1 MIHLDCKKYATDIL
15 ESVRS
20 TPYEGVVNPHL
31 MIISTNDNPA
41 SQAYIKGKVKDCESV
56 GITPWVCEAKTYQEA
71 LSLIFHGNTHPL
83 VTGII
88 VELPLPNDWDEQRLL
103 NEIYPWKDVDG
114 LGEKSEFK
122 PCTAE
127 AIMYLLKKELGDLTG
142 LDATVIGRG
151 KLVGK
156 PVAQMLLDADCTV
169 TVVHSKTK
177 FMFDHLSNADIIIS
191 AVGKPNTTD
200 LCSCFNAE
208 VIVDAGVSRNKDG
221 KLVGDCYNF
230 ELSEED
236 DEAWLPAV
244 TPVTNGIGLLTRAIL
259 MAHVKRVNVWEE

>member
-71 LSLIFHGNTHPL
+71 LSLIYQGNTHPL

-88 VELPLPNDWDEQRLL
+88 VELPLPTGWDEQRLL

-127 AIMYLLKKELGDLTG
+127 AIMYLLRKELGDLTG
-142 LDATVIGRG
+142 MTALVMGRG

-169 TVVHSKTK
+169 TVAHSKSRLTPN
-177 FMFDHLSNADIIIS
+177 LLNSDIIIS
-191 AVGKPNTTD
+191 AVGKPNSLD
-200 LCSCFNAE
+200 LSYCYNADV
-208 VIVDAGVSRNKDG
+208 VIDVGVSRDKDG

-230 ELSEED
+230 EPTEEGED
-236 DEAWLPAV
+236 GWLPKV

-259 MAHVKRVNVWEE
+259 MAHVKRVNVWEV